1 MDPSG
6 AHPTEGTRMKRFDRS
21 FSFSGLFSGEN
32 RKPTLILLWVP
43 LLLTTWKYYGSKGFY
58 LQHLAPYGSFVGD
71 PAQAAEIYAFA
82 SALLLLGVV
91 SLLII
96 KFVFKE
102 PLRNYGL
109 TLGDWRF
116 SLLALAVLLPVMAVI
131 SYPSSKDPQF
141 LAEYPLFK
149 GAGASAAAFAWHA
162 IAYLFFY
169 IGWEIF
175 FRGFMQFGLREKFG
189 DWFALLIQTGFACI
203 VHIGKPDGEIY
214 SSILGSLIWGLV
226 AFRSRS
232 LLTPI
237 LTHWVLGLSLDFYVC
252 FL

>member
-1 MDPSG
+1 MN
-6 AHPTEGTRMKRFDRS
+6 RFDRS
-21 FSFSGLFSGEN
+21 LSLRGLFSGEH

-43 LLLTTWKYYGSKGFY
+43 LLLTTWKYYGSKAFY
-58 LQHLAPYGSFVGD
+58 LQHLASRFELFGN
-71 PAQAAEIYAFA
+71 PAQTAEWYAFA
-82 SALLLLGVV
+82 SAFLLLGVS
-91 SLLII
+91 SLVFI
-96 KFVFKE
+96 KFVLNE

-109 TLGDWRF
+109 SVGDWRF

-141 LAEYPLFK
+141 LSEYPLFK
-149 GAGASAAAFAWHA
+149 GAGASAGTFALHAA
-162 IAYLFFY
+162 AYLFFY

-189 DWFALLIQTGFACI
+189 DWFAILIQTGFACI

-214 SSILGSLIWGLV
+214 SSILGSLIWGIV

-237 LTHWVLGLSLDFYVC
+237 LTHWVLGVSLDFYVC
-252 FL
+252 FF